1 MKPLLGAV
9 EAGGTKFVCA
19 VGTGP
24 DDLRDEVRFPT
35 TTPAETLGRALDY
48 FRKAQVQHGPLAA
61 LGIGSFGPVDLDRAS
76 PTWGSVTSTPKPHWA
91 QTPVATLFASEFGI
105 PVGWDTDVNGAA
117 LGEHLW
123 GAGQGLDSL
132 VYLTIGTGI
141 GAGVL
146 VGGQLVHGLVHPEAG
161 HVLLPRDPKADP
173 FPGVC
178 PFHGDCWEGL
188 AAGPAIAKRWGTEGS
203 SLGPEH
209 PAWALEAR
217 YIALGLQGLLG
228 ALSPQRFILGGGV
241 MAQPQL
247 FPLVRRELLRLNN
260 GYIRHPSLT
269 PGGIDRYVV
278 PPALGNQAGILGAL
292 ALADRALTAR

>member
-1 MKPLLGAV
+1 MKPLFGAV

-24 DDLRDEVRFPT
+24 GDLRDEIRFPT
-35 TTPAETLGRALDY
+35 TTPGETLGKALDY
-48 FRKAQVQHGPLAA
+48 FREAQSRHGKLAA
-61 LGIGSFGPVDLDRAS
+61 FGIGSFGPVDLDRKS
-76 PTWGSVTSTPKPHWA
+76 PTWGYVTSTPKPHWA
-91 QTPVATLFASEFGI
+91 QAAVAPLFASEFGV

-123 GAGQGLDSL
+123 GAGQGLESL

-161 HVLLPRDPKADP
+161 HVLLPRDPRMDP
-173 FPGVC
+173 FAGVC

-188 AAGPAIAKRWGTEGS
+188 AAGPALAKRWGTDGA
-203 SLGPEH
+203 SLAPEH
-209 PAWALEAR
+209 PAWALEAH

-247 FPLVRRELLRLNN
+247 FPLVRAELLKLNN
-260 GYIRHPSLT
+260 GYIRHRSLT
-269 PGGIDRYVV
+269 PEGIDAYVV

-292 ALADRALTAR
+292 ALAERALSER